1 MSTGNADYEE
11 FIRRSREAI
20 AAAFTTLKAQNPGA
34 DPIEQESGVKASSR
48 SSVARVLSRKRTQC
62 CPSSDESTSSADS
75 SADAVSSK
83 GIFDESLPRTIET
96 VVSRKR
102 SRPSLTRPI
111 PHNISVQETQR
122 VEVKHANETGAPE
135 TSNALHIKE
144 WQTKMQLSVQGELP
158 CVEVAQTNETGFVPK
173 TANQIRIK
181 EWQTKMRQIGM
192 SSMPLQ
198 FSETPDNEEASVDD
212 VESDVDDGDIA
223 EDESATESS
232 DTEADDTMHGSK
244 IPLHASSRIEGL
256 SSVSR
261 DSGDERETTKV
272 TPSTIDTGQTR
283 QSGVVSGKTAGLTRE
298 QMDQPS
304 MVLKSPAC
312 QLSEVKCYKCRLNWH
327 LLDSRLVATPHTQLA
342 NAVGGQQPGCSE
354 MTPLPPKRARAVEA
368 REDQFNKPETNPILV
383 TATKLC
389 RPATARTVDVVPQTD
404 KNKKNETNDGDPH
417 LTPRPRIDT
426 GMRIS
431 DARMRPLGPDF
442 VEPGEFDV
450 ICDRGNLALKHP
462 GNLRLKSTIESKL
475 AEYAKATSKTQKTFI
490 VTSIVD
496 SVRDANGGFVKCKNG
511 EWFEVGDFLARE
523 KIGQWYVLDCA
534 LLYLVDENVELGPLT
549 ETCRSLRDTL
559 HMMYKSSTKAKRARM
574 AAHKKVKPL
583 FAVPQ
588 IVLMPKHEDGTYLYF
603 DTEYPNG
610 IAEAAKTTGDMLSFT
625 PTLPGPSEIARFA
638 ASLRSA
644 ECDVD
649 YPTMHYVP
657 GPYGPFR

>member
-20 AAAFTTLKAQNPGA
+20 AAAFTTLKAQNPSAG
-34 DPIEQESGVKASSR
+34 PIEQESSVNASSK
-48 SSVARVLSRKRTQC
+48 SSVPRVLSRKRTQC

-83 GIFDESLPRTIET
+83 GIVDESLPRTNEIA
-96 VVSRKR
+96 VSRKR

-111 PHNISVQETQR
+111 PNNISVQETQR
-122 VEVKHANETGAPE
+122 VEVKQANEARAPE
-135 TSNALHIKE
+135 TPNALRIKE
-144 WQTKMQLSVQGELP
+144 LQTKMLLSVQGEQ
-158 CVEVAQTNETGFVPK
+158 CVEMT
-173 TANQIRIK
+173 
-181 EWQTKMRQIGM
+181 QTKAQ
-192 SSMPLQ
+192 
-198 FSETPDNEEASVDD
+198 
-212 VESDVDDGDIA
+212 
-223 EDESATESS
+223 
-232 DTEADDTMHGSK
+232 
-244 IPLHASSRIEGL
+244 
-256 SSVSR
+256 
-261 DSGDERETTKV
+261 
-272 TPSTIDTGQTR
+272 
-283 QSGVVSGKTAGLTRE
+283 
-298 QMDQPS
+298 
-304 MVLKSPAC
+304 
-312 QLSEVKCYKCRLNWH
+312 
-327 LLDSRLVATPHTQLA
+327 
-342 NAVGGQQPGCSE
+342 
-354 MTPLPPKRARAVEA
+354 
-368 REDQFNKPETNPILV
+368 EDQFNKPETNPILV